1 MSIEP
6 GNIIMS
12 FDFDMLTEAYT
23 NCFGVVYWSS
33 FDDIRAAICTVYAF
47 QVIQGKRYECNF
59 LVSTEMVNDT
69 KFLHAEVR
77 RYMQDAFKNKS
88 FTLESVV

>member
-1 MSIEP
+1 MSIER

-12 FDFDMLTEAYT
+12 FDFDMLTEAFE
-23 NCFGVVYWSS
+23 NCFGIVYWNK
-33 FDDIRAAICTVYAF
+33 FEDIQKNLCTVYAF

-59 LVSTEMVNDT
+59 LVSTEMVNDA

-77 RYMQDAFKNKS
+77 RYIQDAFKNKS